1 MWAFW
6 GRRLRKQFKNTA
18 TDSISLI
25 LMELSLSI
33 VSLGILAKAC
43 RDDSIGDTIS
53 FHAKGEIMTSASTE
67 YAIDV
72 PDKMLMKE

>member
-1 MWAFW
+1 
-6 GRRLRKQFKNTA
+6 
-18 TDSISLI
+18 
-25 LMELSLSI
+25 MELSLSI

-72 PDKMLMKE
+72 PDRMLMKE